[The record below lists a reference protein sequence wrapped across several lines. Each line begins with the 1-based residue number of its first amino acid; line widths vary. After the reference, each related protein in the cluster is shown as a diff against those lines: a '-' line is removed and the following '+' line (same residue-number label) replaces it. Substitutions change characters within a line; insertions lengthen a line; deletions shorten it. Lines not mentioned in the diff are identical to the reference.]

1 MSPCSPV
8 VLALH
13 KAGGFT
19 HVVADASA
27 FSKGLLPRVAALLDV
42 AQISDVLEVRDDS
55 TFMRPVCAGNALA
68 VVKSSDAV
76 KVMTVRPT
84 VFDKAPTSGGTAEI
98 SAVSPEA
105 VPGASTWV
113 SEEVA
118 KNDRPE
124 LASAK
129 AIVSGGRGMGS
140 AENFAMLDTHNARP
154 LVRTVVVALFSSFRI
169 FYILYS
175 IVVAIL

>member
-55 TFMRPVCAGNALA
+55 TFMRPVCAGNALT
-68 VVKSSDAV
+68 VSSSRR
-76 KVMTVRPT
+76 TLSRCGPT

-105 VPGASTWV
+105 ATGAST
-113 SEEVA
+113 
-118 KNDRPE
+118 
-124 LASAK
+124 
-129 AIVSGGRGMGS
+129 
-140 AENFAMLDTHNARP
+140 
-154 LVRTVVVALFSSFRI
+154 
-169 FYILYS
+169 
-175 IVVAIL
+175 

>member
-1 MSPCSPV
+1 
-8 VLALH
+8 
-13 KAGGFT
+13 
-19 HVVADASA
+19 
-27 FSKGLLPRVAALLDV
+27 
-42 AQISDVLEVRDDS
+42 
-55 TFMRPVCAGNALA
+55 
-68 VVKSSDAV
+68 
-76 KVMTVRPT
+76 MTVRPT

-140 AENFAMLDTHNARP
+140 AENFAMLDTRNARP

>member
-1 MSPCSPV
+1 
-8 VLALH
+8 
-13 KAGGFT
+13 
-19 HVVADASA
+19 
-27 FSKGLLPRVAALLDV
+27 
-42 AQISDVLEVRDDS
+42 
-55 TFMRPVCAGNALA
+55 
-68 VVKSSDAV
+68 
-76 KVMTVRPT
+76 MTVRPT

-169 FYILYS
+169 FSILYF
-175 IVVAIL
+175 IFVAIL